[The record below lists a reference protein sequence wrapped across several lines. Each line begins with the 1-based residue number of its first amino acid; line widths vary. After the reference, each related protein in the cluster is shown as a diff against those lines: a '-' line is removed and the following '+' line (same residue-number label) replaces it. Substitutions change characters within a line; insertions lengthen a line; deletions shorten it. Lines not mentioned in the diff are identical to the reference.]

1 MGRYMNPRIPD
12 FSSKKPFFEGNYNEQ
27 LWKYMTTLWED
38 PADYKVMMA
47 RRMLNLNDALMQEW
61 DAKRNEQYLTDGI
74 MSNTAFLLS
83 ARTIADRYA
92 YRKRFPR
99 ILICDD
105 IMLHGRGI
113 IKLINNF
120 MRIVSRRL
128 AESSLQVDERQLE
141 EDLYNSIGIYV
152 FARNKEEGLLIDG
165 NKYHLYSSEILPT
178 NHLRELSL
186 QISDYLQN
194 CGTPNTSYVLSVKL
208 TRNLVRKLLIAGTD
222 IYSQP
227 FQYQGRKQSVYFRER
242 SSRILETMRLS
253 FPNDDPGHGGV
264 LTSLTV
270 FGDIPGDAFDF
281 LCISAAQFM
290 EQNVRYSQI
299 AAYLKMED
307 PELDKPRAQLLS
319 FLYSI
324 LSLAEFCRQYLDADG
339 TELYRILVS
348 GDFNKIISNF
358 DKGDVF
364 HYEILSLFRA
374 VCMDDSTALV
384 LWDFLDRAALDL
396 IPGQK
401 KKERPVGGNNR
412 FRYIGGPAI
421 GERHKIYEDAE
432 DIFYEVGMDA
442 EYDAYRYYRTGTP
455 FNVDR
460 AGFDLLSFRKYMY
473 IMQENKNTWKHSVGC
488 MFGLMDSGL
497 VSLNMETT
505 VGKDRNTVRT
515 VLKAG
520 ELATY
525 VLPRRF
531 SVFIPALDMVESNYK
546 KVGKYARDVIGN
558 FVDYLK
564 DYCYESGGHSDP
576 RDEELLRSFRKKK
589 ALVLYI
595 YSAGQRFHDW
605 NIDLKNER
613 KYMANRLTAE
623 EDAFTFEEELVRKN
637 HYARLA
643 RQFVNQHALV
653 NDRGRRSQLSTTE

>member
-1 MGRYMNPRIPD
+1 MGRFMNPSIPD

-27 LWKYMTTLWED
+27 LWKYMTTLWKD
-38 PADYKVMMA
+38 PAEYKVMMA

-61 DAKRNEQYLTDGI
+61 GAKENEQYLTDGI

-83 ARTIADRYA
+83 AKAIADRYA
-92 YRKRFPR
+92 YKKRFPR

-113 IKLINNF
+113 IKLVNNF

-128 AESSLQVDERQLE
+128 TESSIQVNERQLE
-141 EDLYNSIGIYV
+141 EDLYNSIGIYI
-152 FARNKEEGLLIDG
+152 FARNKDEGLLIDE
-165 NKYHLYSSEILPT
+165 NRYHLYSSAILPT

-186 QISDYLQN
+186 QISDYLQYR
-194 CGTPNTSYVLSVKL
+194 GTPNTSYVLSVNL
-208 TRNLVRKLLIAGTD
+208 TQDLGQKLLTAGTD
-222 IYSQP
+222 VYSQP
-227 FQYQGRKQSVYFRER
+227 FQYQGRKQAVYFRER
-242 SSRILETMRLS
+242 SLRILETIRLYDS
-253 FPNDDPGHGGV
+253 NGNPGYGSV
-264 LTSLTV
+264 LTSLTI
-270 FGDIPGDAFDF
+270 FGDIFEDAFDS
-281 LCISAAQFM
+281 LCISVAQFM

-299 AAYLKMED
+299 SAYLKMED

-324 LSLAEFCRQYLDADG
+324 LSLAEFCRQYLNADG
-339 TELYRILVS
+339 NELYRILVS

-358 DKGDVF
+358 DRGDAF
-364 HYEILSLFRA
+364 RYEILSFFRV
-374 VCMDDSTALV
+374 VCVDESTTSI
-384 LWDFLDRAALDL
+384 LWDFLNNAALDL
-396 IPGQK
+396 IPGK
-401 KKERPVGGNNR
+401 KKTERSVGNYG
-412 FRYIGGPAI
+412 FRYIGGPVF
-421 GERHKIYEDAE
+421 GGRSKLYEDAE

-442 EYDAYRYYRTGTP
+442 EYDAHRYYRTGIP
-455 FNVDR
+455 FDVDR
-460 AGFDLLSFRKYMY
+460 AGFDLLSFRQYMH

-497 VSLNMETT
+497 ISLNMETM

-531 SVFIPALDMVESNYK
+531 AVFIPALDIVESNYK
-546 KVGKYARDVIGN
+546 KVGRYVRDVIGT

-564 DYCYESGGHSDP
+564 DYCYEGGGHLDP
-576 RDEELLRSFRKKK
+576 RDVKLLRTFRKKK

-613 KYMANRLTAE
+613 KYMANQLTAE
-623 EDAFTFEEELVRKN
+623 EGTFTFEEELVRKN

-653 NDRGRRSQLSTTE
+653 NDRGRHRQLSTTE